1 MISFFPFLQNR
12 GKQGQDLSKN
22 YVTIL
27 FFILMHEN
35 ILNFSERP
43 KSIFGPNHE
52 LCKTIISSAHLCTS
66 HCFLVS
72 AQNEI
77 I

>member
-43 KSIFGPNHE
+43 KSIFGPSHE
-52 LCKTIISSAHLCTS
+52 LCKKS
-66 HCFLVS
+66 FLQHIYVPAIVS
-72 AQNEI
+72 
-77 I
+77 